1 MIVRVM
7 TEDNEPGD
15 YKVVPSSW
23 LANDNETL
31 YPKNEGT
38 PCALEKLLEAA
49 GKPLPRKS
57 FKKIP
62 IKQVYDSGELMNG
75 TSV

>member
-23 LANDNETL
+23 LANDNETF
-31 YPKNEGT
+31 YSKNEGT
-38 PCALEKLLEAA
+38 PCALKKLLEAA
-49 GKPLPRKS
+49 GKPLRRKR

-62 IKQVYDSGELMNG
+62 IKQV
-75 TSV
+75 